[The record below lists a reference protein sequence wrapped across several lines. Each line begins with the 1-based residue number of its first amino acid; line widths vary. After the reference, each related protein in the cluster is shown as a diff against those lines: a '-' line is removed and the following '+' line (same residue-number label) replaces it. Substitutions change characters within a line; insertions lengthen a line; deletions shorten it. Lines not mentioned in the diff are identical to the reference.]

1 MSERETEED
10 GSEYFLNVLVK
21 LEFSFLK
28 FIYLF
33 MWPPLVLVLAW
44 GLSSCGMRA

>member
-1 MSERETEED
+1 MEED

-44 GLSSCGMRA
+44 GLSSCGMWA